1 MDYDGHFTRLSGD
14 ECRQLVR
21 SRAVGR
27 IAWASPAGVQV
38 LPVTYTVTGEQIAFA
53 TSHDSVMRA
62 FLEPT
67 DVAFEIDDVEEATAT
82 GWSVVVRGRAA
93 GHLDQVPAGIERP
106 RAWVPGTHRLTVV
119 IEPSSYTGRAVSA
132 ELGRSS

>member
-27 IAWASPAGVQV
+27 VAWASGSGVQV
-38 LPVTYTVTGEQIAFA
+38 LPVSYTVTGERIAFA
-53 TSHDSVMRA
+53 TSPDSVMRA
-62 FLEPT
+62 FLEPI
-67 DVAFEIDDVEEATAT
+67 DVAFEVDDVEEATAT
-82 GWSVVVRGRAA
+82 GWSVVVRGRAS
-93 GHLDQVPAGIERP
+93 GHLDAAPDGIQQP
-106 RAWVPGTHRLTVV
+106 RAWVPGDHRLTVV
-119 IEPSSYTGRAVSA
+119 IEPASYTGRAVSA